1 MLRPEEIRHFKNV
14 GAEIDRKVVRRIVRK
29 AMADLKTVLDKMD
42 DHVNA
47 VSKRKGGLG
56 RK

>member
-1 MLRPEEIRHFKNV
+1 MTPAEIRHFKNV
-14 GAEIDRKVVRRIVRK
+14 GAEEERAFIRKIIRK
-29 AMADLKTVLDKMD
+29 ARTNLVSLLDQLDK
-42 DHVNA
+42 HVLA

>member
-1 MLRPEEIRHFKNV
+1 MTPAEIRKYKNL
-14 GAEIDRKVVRRIVRK
+14 GAEAERKAFRRIVRK
-29 AMADLKTVLDKMD
+29 AKANLQTILVQLDK
-42 DHVNA
+42 HVAA